1 MKNIQK
7 YCLGGG
13 GQGKEKH
20 SYKIGLVVW
29 QCQRWL
35 MGVKEIKK
43 GITLT
48 IMGWNKQRYF
58 SNNGRSSFYVHRY
71 KVNSQERLVQTRSP
85 LRHLQ
90 VFCQCHGG
98 RVATGSMD
106 RVYTMRMRD
115 VGDQ

>member
-7 YCLGGG
+7 YCFERGGARERKALIQNRVSGLAVSEMVDG
-13 GQGKEKH
+13 GQ
-20 SYKIGLVVW
+20 
-29 QCQRWL
+29 RN
-35 MGVKEIKK
+35 KK

-48 IMGWNKQRYF
+48 IVGWNKQRYF

-98 RVATGSMD
+98 CVATGSMD
-106 RVYTMRMRD
+106 CVYTMCMRD